1 MTRFSGAPVVVPV
14 DMSVESLAAV
24 DVALEIA
31 DSPSRVHVL
40 RVLHEPHSSYPDAL
54 CEAIDHAK
62 WRNAAIEELK
72 ASFADEK
79 YAELKLYAEFGDPGH
94 RIAEHADAIRA
105 QLIVMPSHGRR
116 GIKRLLVGSVA
127 ERVTRL
133 SHCPVLVLRS

>member
-1 MTRFSGAPVVVPV
+1 MTRFSDGPVVVPV
-14 DMSVESLAAV
+14 DMSAESLAAV
-24 DVALEIA
+24 DVALQIA
-31 DSPSRVHVL
+31 ASANRIHVL
-40 RVLHEPHSSYPDAL
+40 RILHEPHSSHPDAL
-54 CEAIDHAK
+54 VEAIDHSK
-62 WRNAAIEELK
+62 WRNAAIKELQ
-72 ASFADEK
+72 ASLADEK
-79 YAELKLYAEFGDPGH
+79 YADLKLCVEFGDPGH

>member
-1 MTRFSGAPVVVPV
+1 MTRFSDGPVVIPV
-14 DMSVESLAAV
+14 DMSAESLAAV
-24 DVALEIA
+24 DVALQIA
-31 DSPSRVHVL
+31 ASANRIHVL
-40 RVLHEPHSSYPDAL
+40 RILHEPHSSHPDAL
-54 CEAIDHAK
+54 VEAIDHSK
-62 WRNAAIEELK
+62 WRNAAIKELQ
-72 ASFADEK
+72 ASLADEK
-79 YAELKLYAEFGDPGH
+79 YADLKLCVEFGDPGH